1 MKTPRMRKIHPDK
14 VFLTVIPEMNRLSP
28 EDIVKHKK
36 DGIKIGIRHKDGGQ
50 LALSKQKRSFREE
63 RFYERGKIC
72 LIASVIFISLLWI
85 LTMKY
90 PFGKKFSLS
99 I

>member
-1 MKTPRMRKIHPDK
+1 MKISKMRKLHPNK

-28 EDIVKHKK
+28 EDIVRHNK
-36 DGIKIGIRHKDGGQ
+36 DGIKIGIVHKDGGQ
-50 LALSKQKRSFREE
+50 LALSKQKRSFREK

-72 LIASVIFISLLWI
+72 LIASVIFILLLWI

-90 PFGKKFSLS
+90 PFGKKFTLS